1 MIFVIVILI
10 LILHFGGFTMGRCYA
25 CGQPVPG
32 DIQMQLCENCKRKQ
46 SEKQAQNLN
55 KVVYARAKFYCSGCG
70 KLIRQSDSAR
80 ISVSPSMKTDADG
93 YYHVYEYC
101 SDCAVETAKK
111 TVKTSGKFLKFIIVI
126 FIIGAVV
133 YGGGK
138 LFNKGVLGTNSLVQK
153 AFDKKISAFES
164 DGSVIKNVEDEN
176 APGVTVI
183 GFLHDSIDTDDYHV
197 YFYNDS
203 GKAEVQ
209 KSTNAM
215 GTDYCF
221 SFDKGFGETLGGK
234 KFAMD
239 SQYIYDVDEKIAYAS
254 SSSEYAQLNELLNA
268 YFPENVCAKRKFN
281 RQDTMKTDNDA
292 YIDVLYGDDAT
303 VYIDWSDG
311 KYYEKSDD
319 SFIYVTFSESGK
331 GHDNMSKPKISDC
344 TVVD

>member
-1 MIFVIVILI
+1 
-10 LILHFGGFTMGRCYA
+10 MGRCYA

-32 DIQMQLCENCKRKQ
+32 DIQMQLCEKCKRKQ
-46 SEKQAQNLN
+46 NENLAQNLN
-55 KVVYARAKFYCSGCG
+55 KVVYTRAKFYCSGCG

-80 ISVSPSMKTDADG
+80 IFVSPTMKPDADG

-101 SDCAVETAKK
+101 SDCAVDAAKK
-111 TVKTSGKFLKFIIVI
+111 TVKTGGKFLKFIIVI
-126 FIIGAVV
+126 FIIGGLV

-153 AFDKKISAFES
+153 AFDKKLSAFES
-164 DGSVIKNVEDEN
+164 DGAVIKNVEDEN

-183 GFLHDSIDTDDYHV
+183 GFLHDAIDTDDYHV
-197 YFYNDS
+197 YLYNDS

-209 KSTNAM
+209 KSTNAL

-221 SFDKGFGETLGGK
+221 KFDKGFGETLGGK
-234 KFAMD
+234 TLAVD
-239 SQYIYDVDEKIAYAS
+239 SQYIYDVDEKTAYS
-254 SSSEYAQLNELLNA
+254 SSNYEYSLYKELLDVYLA
-268 YFPENVCAKRKFN
+268 ENICAKHTFN
-281 RQDTMKTDNDA
+281 RRDTLKTDDDS

-303 VYIDWSDG
+303 LYVDWSDG
-311 KYYEKSDD
+311 KYYEKADD

-344 TVVD
+344 KVVE